1 MHLVK
6 VINYIRREN
15 IGNKYESDT
24 CLDCSSRSHT
34 LRKHT
39 RHTPDNL
46 SWKQVQNQYSDKQ
59 T

>member
-1 MHLVK
+1 MHLLK
-6 VINYIRREN
+6 IINYIRREN

-24 CLDCSSRSHT
+24 CLVENCLSRT
-34 LRKHT
+34 LRNHT

-46 SWKQVQNQYSDKQ
+46 SWKQVHNQYSDKQ